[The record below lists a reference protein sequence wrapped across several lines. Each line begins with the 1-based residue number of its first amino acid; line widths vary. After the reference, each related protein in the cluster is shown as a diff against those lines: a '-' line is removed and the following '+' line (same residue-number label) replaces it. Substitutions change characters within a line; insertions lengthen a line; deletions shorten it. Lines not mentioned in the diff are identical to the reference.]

1 VRKLSGNP
9 YSTRATAGRR
19 RSAATIRNESGTA
32 SSVTSANLPSGAGAS
47 GFVLKEAPA
56 DDLIR
61 AALAVAAGNSWL
73 DPAVTAR
80 VLAAYRASPQAPGGR
95 AQALAALTGRELDV
109 LRLSGR
115 GASNQEIAERLVISE
130 ATVKSHVG
138 NILSKLTLRDRA
150 AAIVLAFDQGL
161 VQPEE

>member
-1 VRKLSGNP
+1 
-9 YSTRATAGRR
+9 
-19 RSAATIRNESGTA
+19 
-32 SSVTSANLPSGAGAS
+32 
-47 GFVLKEAPA
+47 
-56 DDLIR
+56 
-61 AALAVAAGNSWL
+61 
-73 DPAVTAR
+73 
-80 VLAAYRASPQAPGGR
+80 VLAAYRASPQTPGGR

-109 LRLSGR
+109 LRLIGR

-161 VQPEE
+161 VLPEG